1 MVRNEEGGGLRTIE
15 LGFADPTADTG
26 WERPVPRRWRWW
38 RARRRPVL
46 SAAAAVLVLG
56 GLTAGVPQPA
66 PVTPTMVRDVPR
78 ERFIVVGDMLFL
90 PEPERGR
97 SWAVHALPGGEYRWS
112 LPVDLPGYPP
122 GWLAPDGTLLG
133 WRGGPA
139 RDSATGEVRWSRI
152 GLSALPWSAVG
163 VVESEFV
170 QDRRDEVL
178 AEFGS
183 PLQLARRL
191 EGVDL
196 ATGEVRWSARFP
208 TGVRAWVVGTP
219 AAPQVVAVTPD
230 GVVEVRDLASGRVQ
244 ARRAVLESGQAFRA
258 EAVAVVD
265 GVLVLRDWRARWIM
279 YGYALPSLD
288 RLWAAELRAGLRAEP
303 CGRLVCLHP
312 PTGGPPRYTEAV
324 DPDTGA
330 MVWRTLDGEVRPMG
344 DRLLLLDREG
354 MLRGAL
360 DPGTGR
366 VLRDLTG
373 WLPVYSA
380 PPDPG
385 GLTLVARGGGGRTRL
400 ARLDLATLALTALGS
415 VPRELTG
422 CQGFPGGL
430 VCHDEHHR
438 VGVWPL
444 PGGAAG

>member
-1 MVRNEEGGGLRTIE
+1 VGTIE
-15 LGFADPTADTG
+15 LGLAGLATG
-26 WERPVPRRWRWW
+26 PDGGRSPGWLPRRWW

-56 GLTAGVPQPA
+56 GLTTGVPQPA

-90 PEPERGR
+90 PAGGR
-97 SWAVHALPGGEYRWS
+97 SWAVHSLPDGAYRWS

-139 RDSATGEVRWSRI
+139 RDPATGEVRWSRP
-152 GLSALPWSAVG
+152 GLTALPWSAVG
-163 VVESEFV
+163 LVESDLV
-170 QDRRDEVL
+170 PDRRAEVVAEPDDPPRL
-178 AEFGS
+178 AHR
-183 PLQLARRL
+183 LA
-191 EGVDL
+191 GVDL
-196 ATGEVRWSARFP
+196 ATGDVRWSMHSPVGFRPA
-208 TGVRAWVVGTP
+208 VVGTP
-219 AAPQVVAVTPD
+219 AVPQVVTVAPD
-230 GVVEVRDLASGRVQ
+230 GVVEVRDLASGRIQ
-244 ARRAVLESGQAFRA
+244 ARRAVLEPGRAFRA

-288 RLWAAELRAGLRAEP
+288 RLWAAELRNGLRAEP

-312 PTGGPPRYTEAV
+312 AVQGAPRYTEAV
-324 DPDTGA
+324 DPVTGELA
-330 MVWRTLDGEVRPMG
+330 WRTLDGEVRPIG

-354 MLRGAL
+354 VLRGPL
-360 DPGTGR
+360 DPGTGQ

-380 PPDPG
+380 PPDPTR
-385 GLTLVARGGGGRTRL
+385 LTLVARGGGGRTRL
-400 ARLDLATLALTALGS
+400 ARLDLSTLALTALGS

-430 VCHDEHHR
+430 VCHDERHR